1 MSAGLAENRP
11 PHTDWPAGAASEED
25 DMAVSKKTVG
35 AVVAVLAL
43 AVIGAG
49 VIFQAQRG
57 GASKGSGD
65 GLAVL
70 ATGSM
75 EKLALKSPPTP
86 APDQPF
92 QDADGATVRLADFRG
107 QVLVVNLWATWCAPC
122 LTEMPTLAGLARH
135 YGDTADVRV
144 VAISVDVP
152 DARAK
157 AEAFLAD
164 HAPLD
169 FYAEPQFQLPFAFG
183 ARGGMPQTVLIDR
196 QGQVRAVLTGGADW
210 NSREAIALIDALRA
224 EA

>member
-1 MSAGLAENRP
+1 
-11 PHTDWPAGAASEED
+11 
-25 DMAVSKKTVG
+25 MAVSKKAVV

-49 VIFQAQRG
+49 LIFQAQRDG
-57 GASKGSGD
+57 TGKGSGD
-65 GLAVL
+65 ALAAL
-70 ATGSM
+70 ATGPM
-75 EKLALKSPPTP
+75 EKLAVQSPPIP

-92 QDADGATVRLADFRG
+92 QDADGATVRLADFHG

-135 YGDTADVRV
+135 YADTPGVRV

-157 AEAFLAD
+157 AETFLSD
-164 HAPLD
+164 HPPLV

-183 ARGGMPQTVLIDR
+183 ARGGMPQTILIDR
-196 QGQVRAVLTGGADW
+196 QGRVRAVLTGGADW
-210 NSREAIALIDALRA
+210 NSREAVALIDALRA
-224 EA
+224 ET